1 MPKQVNLD
9 SNAVLEDMKLALKGT
24 RSAYADGLYD
34 WQTDLRIQKTKE
46 REDIAT
52 RSIKGISFRAFTSH
66 GWVYVNGSKTDH
78 TSIRRLASRLNKFD
92 SKKLSSRLTL
102 PEPSRF
108 DKKATVKEDPRNI
121 SNEDKLRR
129 LRDLFKLTNTMSSKI
144 VDVHLGYSEA
154 LLERVLV
161 TSGGVEAHQVIPRTR
176 ASLVVVVRES
186 GSTEAD
192 VASFGGVLG
201 YEVMDNLTEQNLRST
216 VESALE
222 QLSAISPPPGPHK
235 VILDPGVV
243 GVVCHESF
251 GHGLE
256 ADQVLRERSYLKD
269 MLGRKVA
276 SDLVTIYEDPS
287 LQGAHGSYYVDDD
300 GVTARKNTLVEN
312 GKLVSFLHDI
322 ETAAAMKARLT
333 GSSRTQNAARRRFIR
348 MSNTYAK
355 PGDWDS
361 KDLIK
366 DTKDGILLM
375 HWRSGME
382 DPLGGG
388 MQVVAGKGYV
398 IKNGEK
404 TTPIKS
410 PTLTG
415 RVLDV
420 LGGVDAVSRDG
431 FVVESGNCGKGPE
444 DYVPDGTGGT
454 WWRTTAVVA

>member
-201 YEVMDNLTEQNLRST
+201 YE
-216 VESALE
+216 
-222 QLSAISPPPGPHK
+222 
-235 VILDPGVV
+235 
-243 GVVCHESF
+243 
-251 GHGLE
+251 
-256 ADQVLRERSYLKD
+256 
-269 MLGRKVA
+269 RKT
-276 SDLVTIYEDPS
+276 D
-287 LQGAHGSYYVDDD
+287 
-300 GVTARKNTLVEN
+300 RC
-312 GKLVSFLHDI
+312 VSH
-322 ETAAAMKARLT
+322 
-333 GSSRTQNAARRRFIR
+333 
-348 MSNTYAK
+348 
-355 PGDWDS
+355 
-361 KDLIK
+361 
-366 DTKDGILLM
+366 
-375 HWRSGME
+375 
-382 DPLGGG
+382 
-388 MQVVAGKGYV
+388 
-398 IKNGEK
+398 
-404 TTPIKS
+404 
-410 PTLTG
+410 
-415 RVLDV
+415 
-420 LGGVDAVSRDG
+420 
-431 FVVESGNCGKGPE
+431 
-444 DYVPDGTGGT
+444 
-454 WWRTTAVVA
+454 